1 MTVPDNETSGAE
13 IQGPRGW
20 RGLRIG
26 KRSRSFSSPTTL
38 SDPGAVL
45 GYIVCKIFAVEGA
58 LEKHGWEICRAVT
71 LKDVRNVCRRE
82 RAHSR
87 IRIMLKHSFIPDL
100 LDSGQTLCYNSRDSP
115 WWEYRVTV
123 NIPAEILNK
132 IDMFG
137 LVVAH
142 CAITWGRSCLQCY
155 APNQPLDLWSSA
167 SDSLN
172 ILSQM
177 ACLWGDKD
185 RCKCLFTYPTPRRRH
200 LLCPYALGWEAVEV
214 VMSAEQQLK

>member
-58 LEKHGWEICRAVT
+58 LEKVKG
-71 LKDVRNVCRRE
+71 LE
-82 RAHSR
+82 RH
-87 IRIMLKHSFIPDL
+87 PDFASL
-100 LDSGQTLCYNSRDSP
+100 ANTLCYNSRDSP

-185 RCKCLFTYPTPRRRH
+185 RCGLEECEQGTLEAAGNGWLWRDDSRTTSDPFLSALALANGALNM
-200 LLCPYALGWEAVEV
+200 LLATADNCIP
-214 VMSAEQQLK
+214 